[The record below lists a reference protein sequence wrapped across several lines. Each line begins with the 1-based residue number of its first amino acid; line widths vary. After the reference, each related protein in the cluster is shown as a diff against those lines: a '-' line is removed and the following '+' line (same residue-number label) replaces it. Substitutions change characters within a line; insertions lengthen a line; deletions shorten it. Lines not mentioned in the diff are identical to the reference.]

1 VRLNNGR
8 RGAELVEAVRD
19 ALGDLANVCRLLGLT
34 PRNERG
40 GLFRCAFHQD
50 KTPSFSLFASERGGW
65 AGRCHA
71 CGVAGD
77 GLALVARH
85 LGHSTR
91 GGGFLLAIEHIAAE
105 LGITESGRSS
115 SSRRSAPRPAPARAV
130 DEAQLRERREM
141 QSRIHDILLVVAPLG
156 DEGYSYI
163 RSRGFH
169 DDEVPRDWCLLP
181 RARDQHLV
189 VQAIVD
195 EVGADAWLES
205 GLSAKS
211 SSGFNF
217 PGNRLVLPWPAS
229 TGVDAT
235 IALLQRRLL
244 GDGQPK
250 YVLPSGL
257 AAVLPYGAPDL
268 AEMGGEDT
276 RVLIVEGVL
285 DAVAARAL
293 AREDDVDLVALGIPG
308 ARSWRPEWGALVTDR
323 DVSLGL
329 DPDLAGKGAALV
341 LANTLRAA
349 GARSINITTPPGGED
364 WSAALLTRRSGRRA
378 A

>member
-1 VRLNNGR
+1 MN
-8 RGAELVEAVRD
+8 APVEAVRA
-19 ALGDLANVCRLLGLT
+19 ALGDLANVCQLLGLT

-65 AGRCHA
+65 AGRCHG

-85 LGHSTR
+85 LGYPTK
-91 GGGFLLAIEHIAAE
+91 GGGFLLAVEHIAAE
-105 LGITESGRSS
+105 LGITESGRSK
-115 SSRRSAPRPAPARAV
+115 SSRRSVPRPTPAPARAV
-130 DEAQLRERREM
+130 DEALLRERREM
-141 QSRIHDILLVVAPLG
+141 QARIHGVLLAVAPLG
-156 DEGYSYI
+156 DEGRAYT
-163 RSRGFH
+163 RSRGFR
-169 DDEVPRDWCLLP
+169 DDEVPLDWCLLP
-181 RARDQHLV
+181 PARDQHLV
-189 VQAIVD
+189 VQAIID

-217 PGNRLVLPWPAS
+217 PDNRLVLPWPAS
-229 TGVDAT
+229 MGVDAT

-268 AEMGGEDT
+268 DLVVGGDT

-329 DPDLAGKGAALV
+329 DPDLAGKSAALV

-349 GARSINITTPPGGED
+349 GARSINVITPPGGED
-364 WSAALLTRRSGRRA
+364 WSAALLTRRSGREA